1 MRKLLS
7 LLALVALTNVLSAQS
22 FIGKWARETDVLDTP
37 TSFIVNSNGT
47 FEISR
52 GTVSTRG
59 TYELRNNV
67 IELFDKAGDDMDSVR
82 GLGKYVVSVVGDNL
96 VLKPVEDA
104 AIYRNFILSNVR
116 WSKIT
121 SGEVTTPASTVG
133 GGGRK

>member
-7 LLALVALTNVLSAQS
+7 LVAFIAIANGLSAQT
-22 FIGKWARETDVLDTP
+22 FVGKWARETDVLDTP
-37 TSFIVNSNGT
+37 TSLIINHNGT

-59 TYELRNNV
+59 TYELKNNV

-82 GLGKYVVSVVGDNL
+82 GLGKYVVSVVGENL

-104 AIYRNFILSNVR
+104 AIYRNFILSYVK
-116 WSKIT
+116 WSKIMT
-121 SGEVTTPASTVG
+121 HENATTM

>member
-7 LLALVALTNVLSAQS
+7 LMAFIAISNGLSAQT
-22 FIGKWARETDVLDTP
+22 FIGKWARTTDVLDTP
-37 TSFIVNSNGT
+37 TSLIINSNGT

-59 TYELRNNV
+59 IYEMKNNV
-67 IELFDKAGDDMDSVR
+67 LELFDKAGDDMDSVR
-82 GLGKYVVSVVGDNL
+82 GLGKYVVSVVGENL
-96 VLKPVEDA
+96 TLKPVEDA
-104 AIYRNFILSNVR
+104 AVYRNFILSNVL

-121 SGEVTTPASTVG
+121 SGEGTTSM

>member
-7 LLALVALTNVLSAQS
+7 LMAFIAIANGLSAQT
-22 FIGKWARETDVLDTP
+22 FVGKWARSTDVLDTP
-37 TSFIVNSNGT
+37 TSLIINSNGT

-59 TYELRNNV
+59 IYEMKNNV
-67 IELFDKAGDDMDSVR
+67 LELFDKAGDDMDSVR

-96 VLKPVEDA
+96 TLKPVEDA
-104 AIYRNFILSNVR
+104 AVYRNFILSNVL

-121 SGEVTTPASTVG
+121 SGDGVSAVRTS
-133 GGGRK
+133 RK

>member
-7 LLALVALTNVLSAQS
+7 LMAFIAIANGLSAQT
-22 FIGKWARETDVLDTP
+22 FVGKWARSTDVLDTP
-37 TSFIVNSNGT
+37 TSLIINSNGT

-59 TYELRNNV
+59 IYEVKNNV
-67 IELFDKAGDDMDSVR
+67 IEFFDKAGDDMDSVR
-82 GLGKYVVSVVGDNL
+82 GLGKYVVSVGNDDL
-96 VLKPVEDA
+96 TLKPVEDA

-121 SGEVTTPASTVG
+121 SGDGVSAVRTT
-133 GGGRK
+133 RK